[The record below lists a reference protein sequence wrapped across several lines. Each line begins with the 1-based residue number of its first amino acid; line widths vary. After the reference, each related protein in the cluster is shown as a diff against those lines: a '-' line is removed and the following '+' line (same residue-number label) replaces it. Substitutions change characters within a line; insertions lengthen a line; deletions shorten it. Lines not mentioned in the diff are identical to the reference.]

1 MALDKIVYSEAADEV
16 EAKHLSRVMKAST
29 KRGWNATFGE
39 PIKSIR
45 DLTQDYNAKMKSI
58 NQMCINAGH
67 DSLLADEEPVIEVQ
81 RKA

>member
-1 MALDKIVYSEAADEV
+1 MALDRIVYSEAADEV

-29 KRGWNATFGE
+29 KRGWNTTFGE

-58 NQMCINAGH
+58 NQMCVNAGH
-67 DSLLADEEPVIEVQ
+67 ESLLEEEEEVVEVQ

>member
-45 DLTQDYNAKMKSI
+45 DLTQDYNAKMKAI
-58 NQMCINAGH
+58 NQMCVNANH
-67 DSLLADEEPVIEVQ
+67 ESLLAEEEEVVEVV
-81 RKA
+81 RR

>member
-16 EAKHLSRVMKAST
+16 EAKHLAAVQKATT
-29 KRGWNATFGE
+29 KRGWNATFGQ

-58 NQMCINAGH
+58 DQMCVNAGH
-67 DSLLADEEPVIEVQ
+67 ESLLEEEEVVVEVQ
-81 RKA
+81 RKG

>member
-1 MALDKIVYSEAADEV
+1 MALPRKVYTDSADEV
-16 EAKHLSRVMKAST
+16 EAAHLSRVMKAST

-58 NQMCINAGH
+58 NQMCTNAGH
-67 DSLLADEEPVIEVQ
+67 ESLLEEEDPVIEVQ
-81 RKA
+81 RKQ

>member
-39 PIKSIR
+39 SIKSIR
-45 DLTQDYNAKMKSI
+45 DLTKDYNAKMKSI
-58 NQMCINAGH
+58 NQMCVNAGH
-67 DSLLADEEPVIEVQ
+67 ESLLEEEEVVVEVQ
-81 RKA
+81 RKG

>member
-16 EAKHLSRVMKAST
+16 EARHLARVMKAST

-58 NQMCINAGH
+58 NQMCVNAGH
-67 DSLLADEEPVIEVQ
+67 ESLLEEEEVVVEVQ
-81 RKA
+81 RKG